1 MDLNRYNDARKISSL
16 YDIVRTSGSSLVFNM
31 IASRDDTNYPKCDA
45 DSATV
50 GLNFLDHWQPHP
62 HK

>member
-1 MDLNRYNDARKISSL
+1 MDLNRYNDVRKISSL
-16 YDIVRTSGSSLVFNM
+16 YDVARTSRSSLVFNM
-31 IASRDDTNYPKCDA
+31 IVSRDDTNYPKRDA

-50 GLNFLDHWQPHP
+50 GQNLLDHWQPHP